1 MLFKAQKASK
11 RPLSAAKAQRSLLHR
26 YAASPYIVWSVLFV
40 VAPLLFVIYF
50 AFTDRAGTFSFS
62 NFSRMFAGDTPK
74 VFAISLAFA
83 FISTLI
89 CLFISYP
96 LAYAI
101 SKTQKKTQNML
112 IMLFM
117 LPMWMN
123 FVLRTYAISFL
134 LEDKGLLN
142 ELFVVLGLG
151 RMKLINTSGAVIF
164 GMIYNFL
171 PYMLLPI
178 YSVISKMDKSL
189 IEASEDLGCNRLHTL
204 IKVILPLSIPG
215 IVSGITMVFVP
226 SVSTFYIS
234 QKLGPPDFTLIG
246 DEIETEIK
254 TAAGSYHYGSAISFV
269 LMILIFICLMVMN
282 RFSDEDAEGGLFV

>member
-1 MLFKAQKASK
+1 MIMKTKK
-11 RPLSAAKAQRSLLHR
+11 SLLQR

-40 VAPLLFVIYF
+40 VAPLLFVLYY
-50 AFTDRAGTFSFS
+50 AFTDRNGAFSFS
-62 NFSRMFAGDTPK
+62 NFTRMFGGETPK

-83 FISTLI
+83 FISTLL
-89 CLFISYP
+89 CLIIAYP

-101 SKTQKKTQNML
+101 TKTKKKTQNTL

-134 LEDKGLLN
+134 LEDQGLIN
-142 ELFVVLGLG
+142 QCFTALGIG
-151 RMKLINTSGAVIF
+151 QVKLINTSGAVIF
-164 GMIYNFL
+164 GMVYNFL

-178 YSVISKMDKSL
+178 YSVMSKMDKNL
-189 IEASEDLGCNRLHTL
+189 IEASEDLGCNRFHTL
-204 IKVILPLSIPG
+204 VKLIFPLSIPG

-254 TAAGSYHYGSAISFV
+254 SAAGSYNYGSAISFV

-282 RFSDEDAEGGLFV
+282 RFSDEDAEGGVFV